1 MIEEFIKKWGENK
14 EDLRENFFLSHPE
27 SYKDILERLI
37 SEVINPNQ
45 ENGLPSN
52 SEIEVKTF
60 GDWEGIEVFIIPEIM
75 NYPSTFWV
83 TKVYYGSCSLCDTLQ
98 GIFDDSYDE
107 EGNTLPP
114 NKEQVDGYM
123 TLALHMLQRMK
134 EV

>member
-1 MIEEFIKKWGENK
+1 MIEEFVKKWDENK

-45 ENGLPSN
+45 EDGLPSN
-52 SEIEVKTF
+52 SEIEVLTF
-60 GDWEGIEVFIIPEIM
+60 GDWEGVEVFVVPETTS
-75 NYPSTFWV
+75 YPSTFWA
-83 TKVYYGSCSLCDTLQ
+83 TKVYYGSCSMCDTLQ
-98 GIFDDSYDE
+98 GIVEDSYDD
-107 EGNTLPP
+107 EGYSLPP
-114 NKEQVDGYM
+114 NEKQVDGYM